1 MKIFKYIALISAVAA
16 IILGIVCR
24 IFTTNNILFGLG
36 GITYLRLTVVMLLFA
51 LTFHF
56 LLPER

>member
-1 MKIFKYIALISAVAA
+1 MRVFKYIALIVAVAA
-16 IILGIVCR
+16 IILGVVCR
-24 IFTTNNILFGLG
+24 VFTPNNILFGLG

-51 LTFHF
+51 LTLHF